1 MIMKTNEL
9 LAIGFTIVIFTLF
22 ALSIYYT
29 SGRLR
34 VYFELKSYILPYTA
48 FVIVGSLA
56 AIMSAVKSLNVFV
69 GFLSIVGGYILV
81 FYIYT
86 LILFALIHI
95 ISLKWHLPLRR
106 CAAGAILFAFVVT
119 AIGALRTDSF
129 AINEVKIALPKLTQ
143 EVTIMHISDIH
154 LGWHRGWEYLEKIV
168 NETNLMKPDIV
179 LIAGDMADANIALN
193 ADTFKPLA
201 KFAAPVYFVIGNHET
216 YIDTKLALELIE
228 RYGVRVLHNEIVY
241 ANGLQIIGLDYMN
254 ADENSFD
261 MHPSNDTQTIKSTLA
276 NLTIT
281 PDMPMLLL
289 HHSPIGAEYIKD
301 KGVDLML
308 SGHTHGGQ
316 IFPFTLLINAIF
328 PLNRG
333 LYHEDKMQI
342 FVTEGAGTY
351 MARIRLGSSNEI
363 NLLRLMPNDEIK

>member
-1 MIMKTNEL
+1 METNEL

-22 ALSIYYT
+22 VLSIYYM

-34 VYFELKSYILPYTA
+34 VYFGLKSYILPCTA

-56 AIMSAVKSLNVFV
+56 AILLAVKSLSVFV
-69 GFLSIVGGYILV
+69 GILSIIGGYILV
-81 FYIYT
+81 FYIYI
-86 LILFALIHI
+86 LILFAMIHVV
-95 ISLKWHLPLRR
+95 SLKWNLPLRR
-106 CAAGAILFAFVVT
+106 CAAGAILFAFAVT

-129 AINEVKIALPKLTQ
+129 AINEIKIALPKLTQ

-154 LGWHRGWEYLEKIV
+154 LGWHRGCEYLEKIV
-168 NETNLMKPDIV
+168 DETNLMKPDIV
-179 LIAGDMADANIALN
+179 LITGDMADANMALN

-216 YIDTKLALELIE
+216 YIDTNLALELIE
-228 RYGVRVLHNEIVY
+228 KYGVRVLHNEIIY

-254 ADENSFD
+254 ADKNRFD
-261 MHPSNDTQTIKSTLA
+261 MHPSNDTRTIKSTLA

-281 PDMPMLLL
+281 PDMPTLLM
-289 HHSPIGAEYIKD
+289 HHSPIGTEYIK
-301 KGVDLML
+301 GNGIDLML
-308 SGHTHGGQ
+308 LGHTHGGQ

-363 NLLRLMPNDEIK
+363 NLLRLTPNSEIE